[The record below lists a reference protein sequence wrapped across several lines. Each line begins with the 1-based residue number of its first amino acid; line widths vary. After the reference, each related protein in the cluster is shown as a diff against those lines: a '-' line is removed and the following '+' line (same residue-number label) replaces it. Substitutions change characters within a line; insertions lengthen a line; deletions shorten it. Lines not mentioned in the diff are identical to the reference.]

1 MKTFN
6 VICKVITPL
15 FMGGAN
21 QQAEIRTQSINGLL
35 RWWFRVAGGSIEDE
49 KRIFGWAGET
59 SNQGLVRV
67 KIEREEFNA
76 TEQIEENQKIAD
88 EILRLLKKRKDEL
101 EEEIET
107 AKGYQKDK
115 LLKRKMYI
123 ENQIEEVKKILEKLK
138 SAKNNSQEFSEDL
151 LKEIQKL
158 IFLLEGYRYLG
169 FSLEMNNRDFNP
181 LGLTFNLKIS
191 FHPKA
196 NEEDIKKFFCAL
208 WLAFNLGN
216 FGSRARRG
224 FGSIKIEKIEENG
237 SNITNN
243 CYGLNFVPSG
253 NLRDWINNNL
263 NEIKKILNQ
272 PRKDIPN
279 LFYNFEI
286 YIFGSNNDWQ
296 KLLNQAGEEYQSFRK
311 KQKPI
316 DKRIVFGLPIV
327 AVGKYKNFRRASP
340 LMFKILEVNKNKYV
354 LFLIVMKP
362 DDKRAFIFHPEIKSV
377 NWNLLSGFVSRF
389 EKIYP
394 P

>member
-1 MKTFN
+1 M
-6 VICKVITPL
+6 
-15 FMGGAN
+15 
-21 QQAEIRTQSINGLL
+21 
-35 RWWFRVAGGSIEDE
+35 
-49 KRIFGWAGET
+49 RIFVKDFDKLQKDKFSKEFDNKGKVRQDRGINYIGFSLDQRFNE
-59 SNQGLVRV
+59 NQDRPR
-67 KIEREEFNA
+67 REY
-76 TEQIEENQKIAD
+76 IKENQKIAD

-115 LLKRKMYI
+115 LLKRKRNI
-123 ENQIEEVKKILEKLK
+123 EIQIEKVKGILEKLE
-138 SAKNNSQEFSEDL
+138 SAKNNSREFSEDL

-327 AVGKYKNFRRASP
+327 VVGEYRNLRRASP

>member
-1 MKTFN
+1 
-6 VICKVITPL
+6 
-15 FMGGAN
+15 
-21 QQAEIRTQSINGLL
+21 
-35 RWWFRVAGGSIEDE
+35 
-49 KRIFGWAGET
+49 
-59 SNQGLVRV
+59 VRV

-88 EILRLLKKRKDEL
+88 EILRLLEKRKDEL
-101 EEEIET
+101 ERKIGT
-107 AKGYQKDK
+107 AKEYQKDK

-169 FSLEMNNRDFNP
+169 FSLEMNDRDFK
-181 LGLTFNLKIS
+181 LVGLTFDLKIS

-216 FGSRARRG
+216 FGSRSRRG
-224 FGSIKIEKIEENG
+224 FGSIGIKEIKIKKIKEDGKEEYED
-237 SNITNN
+237 ITDN
-243 CYGLNFVPSG
+243 CYGLNFAPSG
-253 NLRDWINNNL
+253 NLGTWINKNL
-263 NEIKKILNQ
+263 NEIKKVLNQ

-279 LFYNFEI
+279 LFDNFEI

-296 KLLNQAGEEYQSFRK
+296 KLLNQAGQKYQSFRK
-311 KQKPI
+311 KEQI

-327 AVGKYKNFRRASP
+327 AVGEYRNLRRASP
-340 LMFKILEVNKNKYV
+340 LMFKILEVDKDEYV
-354 LFLIVMKP
+354 LILIVMNP
-362 DDKRAFIFHPEIKSV
+362 DNKRPFIFHPEINNVS
-377 NWNLLSGFVSRF
+377 WNLLSIFVSGLD
-389 EKIYP
+389 KIYP
-394 P
+394 